1 MKTIIKFL
9 LMVTL
14 FLVCQSPS
22 YSQKSRKKG
31 QSSPANPFADQVKE
45 HFKNWD
51 KNNDG
56 KINEAESN
64 LTITNKSVSGDQAA
78 AILAV
83 HYLFIKSGNP
93 KEFTKEEILNRGSWK
108 PTGNPGEFK
117 GSDLLGAFASY
128 SDKLK
133 NINRK
138 LFIGEPS
145 PIGMHQGMLGD
156 CYLISTIG
164 ALAKISPNKIK
175 EMVKEKSDGSY
186 EVHFADK
193 NFVTVNK
200 LTDTEMIAGAST
212 DGQGCWLRVMES
224 AFGKRKA
231 MNSGNKTK
239 GTKVGSANKADYD
252 FAVGHGGTQ
261 EEVINALTGHQ
272 PITLKLSKDL
282 KQLVAIFGEA
292 GKKITLA
299 SIYANKQVP
308 PGFDTGH
315 GYAILGYD
323 KKNNKVK
330 VWNPHG
336 NEFHPMGPEG
346 MKNGFIV
353 KNGAMDITV
362 DDFAKV
368 FDQVVYEKK

>member
-1 MKTIIKFL
+1 MKTIITFL
-9 LMVTL
+9 LMVAL

-22 YSQKSRKKG
+22 YSQKSQKKG
-31 QSSPANPFADQVKE
+31 QSSLANPFADQVKE

-64 LTITNKSVSGDQAA
+64 LIITNKSVSGDQAA

-108 PTGNPGEFK
+108 PTGNPGEFE

-323 KKNNKVK
+323 KK
-330 VWNPHG
+330 
-336 NEFHPMGPEG
+336 
-346 MKNGFIV
+346 
-353 KNGAMDITV
+353 T
-362 DDFAKV
+362 
-368 FDQVVYEKK
+368 Q

>member
-1 MKTIIKFL
+1 
-9 LMVTL
+9 
-14 FLVCQSPS
+14 
-22 YSQKSRKKG
+22 
-31 QSSPANPFADQVKE
+31 
-45 HFKNWD
+45 
-51 KNNDG
+51 
-56 KINEAESN
+56 
-64 LTITNKSVSGDQAA
+64 
-78 AILAV
+78 
-83 HYLFIKSGNP
+83 
-93 KEFTKEEILNRGSWK
+93 
-108 PTGNPGEFK
+108 
-117 GSDLLGAFASY
+117 
-128 SDKLK
+128 
-133 NINRK
+133 
-138 LFIGEPS
+138 
-145 PIGMHQGMLGD
+145 MHQGMLGD

-164 ALAKISPNKIK
+164 ALAKIFPNKIK

-193 NFVTVNK
+193 IFVKVNK
-200 LTDTEMIAGAST
+200 LTDTEMISGAST

-239 GTKVGSANKADYD
+239 GTKVGSANNADYD

-272 PITLKLSKDL
+272 PITLKISKDL
-282 KQLVAIFGEA
+282 KQLESIFTEA
-292 GKKITLA
+292 GKRITLA

-308 PGFDTGH
+308 PGFDNGH

-323 KKNNKVK
+323 KKTKKVK

-336 NEFHPMGPEG
+336 NEFHPMGPAG

-353 KNGAMDITV
+353 KNGVMDV
-362 DDFAKV
+362 SLDDFVKV

>member
-1 MKTIIKFL
+1 MKTIISFSL
-9 LMVTL
+9 IVGL
-14 FLVCQSPS
+14 FLVCQSS
-22 YSQKSRKKG
+22 GYSQKTQKKR
-31 QSSPANPFADQVKE
+31 QSSPANPFADQVKD
-45 HFKNWD
+45 HFRNWD

-64 LTITNKSVSGDQAA
+64 LVITSQTVFGDQAA

-117 GSDLLGAFASY
+117 GSELLGAFESY
-128 SDKLK
+128 S
-133 NINRK
+133 
-138 LFIGEPS
+138 
-145 PIGMHQGMLGD
+145 
-156 CYLISTIG
+156 
-164 ALAKISPNKIK
+164 NKIK

-186 EVHFADK
+186 EMHFADK
-193 NFVTVNK
+193 NFVKVNK

-231 MNSGNKTK
+231 MNLGNKTK
-239 GTKVGSANKADYD
+239 GTKVGSANNADYD

-282 KQLVAIFGEA
+282 KQLESIFTEA
-292 GKKITLA
+292 GKRITLA

-308 PGFDTGH
+308 PGFDNGH

-323 KKNNKVK
+323 KKTKKVK

-336 NEFHPMGPEG
+336 NEFHPMGPAG

-353 KNGAMDITV
+353 KNGVMDV
-362 DDFAKV
+362 SLDDFVKV

>member
-1 MKTIIKFL
+1 MKTIVLFFLMITVFL
-9 LMVTL
+9 L
-14 FLVCQSPS
+14 CQSPS
-22 YSQKSRKKG
+22 YSQKTQKKR
-31 QSSPANPFADQVKE
+31 QSSPANLFADQVKD
-45 HFKNWD
+45 HFRNWD

-64 LTITNKSVSGDQAA
+64 LVITSKSVSGDQAA

-83 HYLFIKSGNP
+83 HYLFIKPGNP
-93 KEFTKEEILNRGSWK
+93 KEFTKEEILNRGSWQ

-117 GSDLLGAFASY
+117 GSELLGAFASY
-128 SDKLK
+128 SNKLK

-145 PIGMHQGMLGD
+145 PVGMHQGMLGD

-164 ALAKISPNKIK
+164 ALAKIFPNKIK

-193 NFVTVNK
+193 IFVKVNK
-200 LTDTEMIAGAST
+200 LTDTEMISGAST

-239 GTKVGSANKADYD
+239 GTKVGSANNADYD

-272 PITLKLSKDL
+272 PITLKISKDL
-282 KQLVAIFGEA
+282 KQLESIFTEA
-292 GKKITLA
+292 GKRITLA

-308 PGFDTGH
+308 PGFDNGH

-323 KKNNKVK
+323 KKTKKVK

-336 NEFHPMGPEG
+336 NEFHPMGPAG

-353 KNGAMDITV
+353 KNGVMDV
-362 DDFAKV
+362 SLDDFVKV

>member
-1 MKTIIKFL
+1 MKTIVLFFLMITVFL
-9 LMVTL
+9 L
-14 FLVCQSPS
+14 CQSPS
-22 YSQKSRKKG
+22 YSQKTQKKR
-31 QSSPANPFADQVKE
+31 QSSPANLFADQVKD
-45 HFKNWD
+45 HFRNWD

-64 LTITNKSVSGDQAA
+64 LVITSKSVSGDQAA

-83 HYLFIKSGNP
+83 HYLFIKPGNP
-93 KEFTKEEILNRGSWK
+93 KEFTKEEILNRGSWQ

-117 GSDLLGAFASY
+117 GSELLGAFESY
-128 SDKLK
+128 SNKLK

-145 PIGMHQGMLGD
+145 PVGMHQGMLGD

-186 EVHFADK
+186 EMHFADK
-193 NFVTVNK
+193 NFVKVNK

-231 MNSGNKTK
+231 MNLGNKTK

-323 KKNNKVK
+323 KKTNKVK

-336 NEFHPMGPEG
+336 NEFNPIGPEG

-353 KNGAMDITV
+353 KKGVMDVSV

-368 FDQVVYEKK
+368 FDLVVYEKK